1 MSWGELSASSRLMG
15 EWLSLFAESRI
26 NEKLI
31 LSLFEE
37 RSPQPPLKRGAIERY
52 FPTFSRWFGLSK
64 SVSVSIDQPDLPIP
78 TKTDLRHLVNL
89 SLLTDISNNNY
100 ELHTLIRMYLR
111 EKLEAS
117 AFKEEAKR
125 AYCHVMATI
134 AKPIKSTLT
143 LEDIA
148 NRPLA

>member
-1 MSWGELSASSRLMG
+1 MG

-78 TKTDLRHLVNL
+78 TRTDLRHLVNL
-89 SLLTDISNNNY
+89 SLLTDISNNNGSSVFVMQWMGVIRDG
-100 ELHTLIRMYLR
+100 TLIYWSL
-111 EKLEAS
+111 
-117 AFKEEAKR
+117 
-125 AYCHVMATI
+125 
-134 AKPIKSTLT
+134 
-143 LEDIA
+143 D
-148 NRPLA
+148 